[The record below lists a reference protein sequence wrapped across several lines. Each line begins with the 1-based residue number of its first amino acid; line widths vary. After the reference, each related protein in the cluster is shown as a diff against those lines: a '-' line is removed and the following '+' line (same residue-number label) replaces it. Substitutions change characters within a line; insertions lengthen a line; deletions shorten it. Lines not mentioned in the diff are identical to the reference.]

1 MDQECKEYNLEHL
14 GCLMDAF
21 IWLESIK
28 DAGLA
33 KTPVKSK
40 KLVYLLDRSFAVN
53 HFLFHVAD
61 DKVFLATGDN
71 GGAASNK
78 SWFVNL
84 PWREVRVVD
93 GQDPHL
99 LLITQKID
107 CPALLGSSFFDDD
120 SKISEFAIWIP
131 IYPDFV
137 DNLDIDSIW
146 MATFKFSKDGVLL
159 TGEANEGVPV
169 FRKTGHPSPP
179 QERKI

>member
-1 MDQECKEYNLEHL
+1 MSQECKEYNLEHL

-40 KLVYLLDRSFAVN
+40 KLSYLLDRSFAVN

-61 DKVFLATGDN
+61 DKVFLAL

-84 PWREVRVVD
+84 PWQEVRVVD
-93 GQDPHL
+93 SQDPHL

-107 CPALLGSSFFDDD
+107 CPALPGSSSFDAD
-120 SKISEFAIWIP
+120 SKISEFGIRIP

-137 DNLDIDSIW
+137 DNLEIDSVW
-146 MATFKFSKDGVLL
+146 MATFEFSNGGVSL
-159 TGEANEGVPV
+159 TEKANCCTPV
-169 FRKTGHPSPP
+169 VVTASVA
-179 QERKI
+179 